1 MKNLLGSKGASKNLI
16 ALAIAVI
23 GILVIASVAYTNGF
37 FENNQNQNEN
47 ENVLSANEISEKVI
61 NFINENILQGQANA
75 SLIEIVEENG
85 LYKVKIKI
93 GEEEFDSYVTKDG
106 KLLFPQVID
115 IENSSSVPEEENEE
129 IVSTIGNFL
138 ISKDEICREDG
149 KPIIYFFGSEGCPH
163 CVWEHPI
170 IEKVA
175 EDFDGYILFHNNM
188 NSSTDTDIFQK
199 YSTGG
204 VPTLVLGCKY
214 YRVGSGQ
221 SNGEEGESNILT
233 ALICKLT
240 DGQPSNVCEKVQDLI
255 EQIQ

>member
-1 MKNLLGSKGASKNLI
+1 MKNFLSSKGVSKNLI
-16 ALAIAVI
+16 VLAIAVI

-37 FENNQNQNEN
+37 LGNNQNQNEN
-47 ENVLSANEISEKVI
+47 VLSTNEISEKVI
-61 NFINENILQGQANA
+61 NFINENILQGQAAA

-115 IENSSSVPEEENEE
+115 MESSSSASEEENEE
-129 IVSTIGNFL
+129 VVSTIGNFL

-149 KPIIYFFGSEGCPH
+149 KPIIYFFGSENCPH
-163 CVWEHPI
+163 CTWEHPV

-175 EDFDGYILFHNNM
+175 KDFDGYVLFHNNV

-204 VPTLVLGCKY
+204 VPALVFGCKY

-221 SNGEEGESNILT
+221 GRGEEEETKVLT
-233 ALICKLT
+233 ALVCKLT
-240 DGQPSNVCEKVQDLI
+240 QNQPAHICEEVQDLI
-255 EQIQ
+255 DQVK

>member
-1 MKNLLGSKGASKNLI
+1 MNKAFSKNLI
-16 ALAIAVI
+16 ILAMGVI

-37 FENNQNQNEN
+37 FGNNQNEN
-47 ENVLSANEISEKVI
+47 ENILSSDEISEKVI
-61 NFINENILQGQANA
+61 NFINEDILSEGVTA
-75 SLIEIVEENG
+75 SLVDISEESN
-85 LYKVKIKI
+85 LYKIKLKI

-115 IENSSSVPEEENEE
+115 IESSSSVSEEEENEE
-129 IVSTIGNFL
+129 AVSTIGNFL
-138 ISKDEICREDG
+138 TSKDEICKEDG

-163 CVWEHPI
+163 CVWEHPV

-175 EDFDGYILFHNNM
+175 KDFDGYILFHENM
-188 NSSTDTDIFQK
+188 NSSTDTEIFQR

-221 SNGEEGESNILT
+221 GRGEEEESKILT

-240 DGQPSNVCEKVQDLI
+240 DGNPFNVCEKVQDLI
-255 EQIQ
+255 NQIQ